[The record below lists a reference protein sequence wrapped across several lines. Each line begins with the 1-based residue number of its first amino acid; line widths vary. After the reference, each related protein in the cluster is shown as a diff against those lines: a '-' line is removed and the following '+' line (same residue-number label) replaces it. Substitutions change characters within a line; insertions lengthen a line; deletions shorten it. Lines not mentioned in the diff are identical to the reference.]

1 MTLPLL
7 DIQNLTTCFSSPRG
21 VAKAVDNVSLE
32 LNRGDVLAVVGES
45 GCGKTV
51 LALSILGLVPD
62 PPGRVT
68 DGKIIY
74 NDRDLL
80 TLSEKEMQQ
89 VRGNHISMIFQE
101 PMTSLNPVFRVGDQ
115 IAEAIRLH
123 EGESKD
129 QALDKA
135 VDMLAL
141 VGIPNP
147 RKRAMNYPHELSGGM
162 RQRVMIAMALS
173 CEPDI
178 LIADEPTT
186 ALDVTIQ
193 AQILDLI
200 SDLKEKLN
208 GSTLLITHDLGV
220 VARTAQRIAVMYSGR
235 IVEQCDVKALFKT
248 PLHPYSKSLLESVPR
263 LGDKSRLVPVPGTV
277 PSIFERP
284 DGCRFHPRCPKVMDR
299 CRTEEPKLKTIEGG
313 RMVRCFLY
321 E

>member
-1 MTLPLL
+1 MTPPLL
-7 DIQNLTTCFSSPRG
+7 SIQNLTTCFSSPKG

-32 LNRGDVLAVVGES
+32 LVRGEILAVVGES

-51 LALSILGLVPD
+51 LALSLLGLVPD
-62 PPGRVT
+62 PPGKVT
-68 DGKIIY
+68 DGKVIY
-74 NDRDLL
+74 NGRNLL
-80 TLSEKEMQQ
+80 SLTEREMQD

-123 EGESKD
+123 EGEGKNE
-129 QALDKA
+129 ALEKA

-147 RKRAMNYPHELSGGM
+147 GKRAKSFPHELSGGM
-162 RQRVMIAMALS
+162 RQRVMIAMALA

-200 SDLKEKLN
+200 IDLKNKLN
-208 GSTLLITHDLGV
+208 GTTLLITHDLGV

-235 IVEQCDVKALFKT
+235 IVEECDVKSLFAK

-284 DGCRFHPRCPKVMDR
+284 GGCRFHPRCPKVMDR
-299 CRTEEPKLKTIEGG
+299 CKTEEPKLKTVGDG
-313 RMVRCFLY
+313 RKVRCFLY